1 MFWRRVKKASGK
13 LAGRRSAWAASARSG
28 SNGPLFIS
36 PRTRRH
42 GLDGQRPG
50 PRSLSLNRR
59 FSAQRLGE
67 HRDGFLCVLQASV
80 LKRLLLG
87 SWPRCAMGK
96 SWKLSMNQRFSAQS
110 WGGHRDGFLCV
121 LSISALKT
129 LRAGSWPRF
138 ASKCWR
144 FSLPMNLCVLPAS
157 AVQFPFPFT
166 AEARRAQRARFRG
179 SMRVFVRGILF
190 LEERTRVRAV
200 RSSQPR

>member
-42 GLDGQRPG
+42 GPGGQRPG

-67 HRDGFLCVLQASV
+67 
-80 LKRLLLG
+80 
-87 SWPRCAMGK
+87 
-96 SWKLSMNQRFSAQS
+96 
-110 WGGHRDGFLCV
+110 HRDGFLCV

-144 FSLPMNLCVLPAS
+144 FSLPMNLCLLLAS

-179 SMRVFVRGILF
+179 SQREFVRGILF
-190 LEERTRVRAV
+190 PGERTRVRAV